1 MDPQD
6 DVLVYFNPNCSKCRG
21 ARDLLGEQGVEAE
34 YFRYLE
40 DAPTREELERVMG
53 LLGIDDPRQM
63 MRTGEDVYKELGLAD
78 LDCNAD
84 ADRDALLDAMTNYPI
99 LIERPIVIRG
109 DRAVIARPPEKLLD
123 LF

>member
-34 YFRYLE
+34 YFRYLDE
-40 DAPTREELERVMG
+40 APSREELERVMG
-53 LLGIDDPRQM
+53 LLGIEDPRQM

-78 LDCNAD
+78 LDSSAD
-84 ADRDALLDAMTNYPI
+84 ADRDALLDAMTKHPI

>member
-1 MDPQD
+1 MAGEG

-21 ARDLLGEQGVEAE
+21 ARDLLEEQGVEAD
-34 YFRYLE
+34 YFRYLDE
-40 DAPTREELERVMG
+40 APSREELERVMR

-63 MRTGEDVYKELGLAD
+63 MRTGESIYAELGLD
-78 LDCNAD
+78 D
-84 ADRDALLDAMTNYPI
+84 ADRDRLLDAMTTHPI

-123 LF
+123 LM